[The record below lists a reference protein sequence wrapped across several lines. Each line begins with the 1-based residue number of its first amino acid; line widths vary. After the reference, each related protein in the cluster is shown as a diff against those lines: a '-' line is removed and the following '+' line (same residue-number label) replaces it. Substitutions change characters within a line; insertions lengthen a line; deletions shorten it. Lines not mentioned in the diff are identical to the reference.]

1 MLHLLSPFHVEI
13 CTKSRGKKRSKIICV
28 AHIMTMIHGNIHI
41 QQPAENRELLSADF
55 IERQEVSPR

>member
-1 MLHLLSPFHVEI
+1 MEI

-41 QQPAENRELLSADF
+41 QQPTENRELSSADF